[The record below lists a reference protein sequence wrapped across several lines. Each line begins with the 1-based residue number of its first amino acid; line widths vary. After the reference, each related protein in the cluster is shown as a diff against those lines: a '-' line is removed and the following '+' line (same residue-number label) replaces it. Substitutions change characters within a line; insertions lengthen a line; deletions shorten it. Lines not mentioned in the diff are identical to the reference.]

1 MLFSDGRGRYTQADK
16 QELDG
21 PSLATLLNNLGQR
34 LFNVSR
40 QSVTALVRSVASQLH
55 ISLPKEFLL
64 RLRAHNSG
72 LSALPMRVPSGESTG
87 ARLPRCN
94 PKQLTHTR
102 TSLDLK
108 DSLGEVLDPSL
119 QQFGA
124 GGDSASAKLAAD
136 LVNKDLSLSGR
147 WHRGLFHRGV
157 YVPISRLVFNPEI
170 TCLLRHKIRVI
181 LQMLSES

>member
-1 MLFSDGRGRYTQADK
+1 MGEARYTQADK

-21 PSLATLLNNLGQR
+21 PWLATLLSNLGQR

-40 QSVTALVRSVASQLH
+40 QSVTALVQSVASQLN

-72 LSALPMRVPSGESTG
+72 LSALPMRVPSGDSSG
-87 ARLPRCN
+87 ARIPRCN
-94 PKQLTHTR
+94 TKQLTHVR
-102 TSLDLK
+102 TSLDYK
-108 DSLGEVLDPSL
+108 DSLGEVLYPSL
-119 QQFGA
+119 QQFGT
-124 GGDSASAKLAAD
+124 GGVSASAKLAAD

-157 YVPISRLVFNPEI
+157 YVPISRLVLGGVNI
-170 TCLLRHKIRVI
+170 
-181 LQMLSES
+181 QESYVC